1 MRGPRST
8 AASRVAVR
16 ANSHR
21 IRRRDDRDDDLHGD
35 PRDQDVVVR
44 ETAERR
50 AGHETL
56 QHLLRGER
64 AGLGHDEDRR
74 EPPEPFGPV
83 VRAGERADHD
93 RGHPGDQQHQDGL
106 VERGE
111 VRVARA
117 LQGERALMGVGDRDQ
132 VREGVPEHQ
141 PGRGRAEGREA
152 SEPGSF
158 THADRS
164 PRCDSAGL
172 YAGAL
177 TRGER
182 GAMRAEDVRTV
193 GVIGCGLMG
202 SGIAEVVARAG
213 QDAVV
218 LETSDEL
225 VERGRQRIETSTLRA
240 VERNRLDA
248 EERAAVLGRI
258 SLTTDVQD
266 LADVDLVIEA
276 ATEDHDTKVG
286 MFRRLDEVT
295 KPEVILASNTSSIP
309 IADLGAATSRPD
321 KVLGMH
327 FFNPVPVMGLIELVR
342 AISTSD
348 DTMAFGRAYGVV
360 LGKTTV
366 ESRDRAG
373 FIVNALLIPYLNGAI
388 RMLEDGFATRED
400 IDTAVHLGLNHPMGP
415 LRLIDLIGLDTHLFI
430 ANVLFEEFKEPT
442 YAPPPLLRRMVTA
455 GRLGRKVGRGFYDYE
470 G

>member
-1 MRGPRST
+1 
-8 AASRVAVR
+8 
-16 ANSHR
+16 
-21 IRRRDDRDDDLHGD
+21 
-35 PRDQDVVVR
+35 
-44 ETAERR
+44 
-50 AGHETL
+50 
-56 QHLLRGER
+56 
-64 AGLGHDEDRR
+64 
-74 EPPEPFGPV
+74 
-83 VRAGERADHD
+83 
-93 RGHPGDQQHQDGL
+93 
-106 VERGE
+106 
-111 VRVARA
+111 
-117 LQGERALMGVGDRDQ
+117 
-132 VREGVPEHQ
+132 
-141 PGRGRAEGREA
+141 
-152 SEPGSF
+152 
-158 THADRS
+158 
-164 PRCDSAGL
+164 
-172 YAGAL
+172 
-177 TRGER
+177 
-182 GAMRAEDVRTV
+182 MRAEDVRRV

-202 SGIAEVVARAG
+202 SGISEVVARAG
-213 QDAVV
+213 QTAVV

-240 VERNRLDA
+240 VERGILDA
-248 EERAAVLGRI
+248 QERTAVLERI

-342 AISTSD
+342 AISSSD

-400 IDTAVHLGLNHPMGP
+400 IDTAIHLGLNHPMGP

-442 YAPPPLLRRMVTA
+442 FAPPPLLRRMVTA
-455 GRLGRKVGRGFYDYE
+455 GRLGRKVGRGFYDY
-470 G
+470 GS

>member
-1 MRGPRST
+1 
-8 AASRVAVR
+8 
-16 ANSHR
+16 
-21 IRRRDDRDDDLHGD
+21 
-35 PRDQDVVVR
+35 
-44 ETAERR
+44 
-50 AGHETL
+50 
-56 QHLLRGER
+56 
-64 AGLGHDEDRR
+64 
-74 EPPEPFGPV
+74 
-83 VRAGERADHD
+83 
-93 RGHPGDQQHQDGL
+93 
-106 VERGE
+106 
-111 VRVARA
+111 
-117 LQGERALMGVGDRDQ
+117 
-132 VREGVPEHQ
+132 
-141 PGRGRAEGREA
+141 
-152 SEPGSF
+152 
-158 THADRS
+158 
-164 PRCDSAGL
+164 
-172 YAGAL
+172 
-177 TRGER
+177 
-182 GAMRAEDVRTV
+182 MRAEDVRTV

-202 SGIAEVVARAG
+202 SGISEVVARAG
-213 QDAVV
+213 QAAVV

-225 VERGRQRIETSTLRA
+225 VERGRQRIETSTSRA
-240 VERNRLDA
+240 VERGRLDA
-248 EERAAVLGRI
+248 EERDAVLGRI
-258 SLTTDVQD
+258 SLTTDAQD

-276 ATEDHDTKVG
+276 ATEDHGTKVG

-442 YAPPPLLRRMVTA
+442 FAPPPLLRRMVTA

-470 G
+470 D

>member
-1 MRGPRST
+1 
-8 AASRVAVR
+8 
-16 ANSHR
+16 
-21 IRRRDDRDDDLHGD
+21 
-35 PRDQDVVVR
+35 
-44 ETAERR
+44 
-50 AGHETL
+50 
-56 QHLLRGER
+56 
-64 AGLGHDEDRR
+64 
-74 EPPEPFGPV
+74 
-83 VRAGERADHD
+83 
-93 RGHPGDQQHQDGL
+93 
-106 VERGE
+106 
-111 VRVARA
+111 
-117 LQGERALMGVGDRDQ
+117 
-132 VREGVPEHQ
+132 
-141 PGRGRAEGREA
+141 
-152 SEPGSF
+152 
-158 THADRS
+158 
-164 PRCDSAGL
+164 
-172 YAGAL
+172 
-177 TRGER
+177 
-182 GAMRAEDVRTV
+182 MRAEDVRTV

-202 SGIAEVVARAG
+202 SGISEVVARAG
-213 QDAVV
+213 QTAVV

-225 VERGRQRIETSTLRA
+225 VERGRRRIETSTLRA
-240 VERNRLDA
+240 VERGRLDA
-248 EERAAVLGRI
+248 EERTAVLGRI

-266 LADVDLVIEA
+266 LAGVDLVIEA

-327 FFNPVPVMGLIELVR
+327 FFNPVPAMGLIELVR

-360 LGKTTV
+360 VGKTTV

-442 YAPPPLLRRMVTA
+442 FAPPPLLRRMVTA
-455 GRLGRKVGRGFYDYE
+455 GLLGRKVGRGFYEY
-470 G
+470 GS

>member
-1 MRGPRST
+1 
-8 AASRVAVR
+8 
-16 ANSHR
+16 
-21 IRRRDDRDDDLHGD
+21 
-35 PRDQDVVVR
+35 
-44 ETAERR
+44 
-50 AGHETL
+50 
-56 QHLLRGER
+56 
-64 AGLGHDEDRR
+64 
-74 EPPEPFGPV
+74 
-83 VRAGERADHD
+83 
-93 RGHPGDQQHQDGL
+93 
-106 VERGE
+106 
-111 VRVARA
+111 
-117 LQGERALMGVGDRDQ
+117 
-132 VREGVPEHQ
+132 
-141 PGRGRAEGREA
+141 
-152 SEPGSF
+152 
-158 THADRS
+158 
-164 PRCDSAGL
+164 
-172 YAGAL
+172 
-177 TRGER
+177 
-182 GAMRAEDVRTV
+182 MRAEDVRTV

-202 SGIAEVVARAG
+202 SGISEVVARAG
-213 QDAVV
+213 QTAVV
-218 LETSDEL
+218 LETTDEL

-240 VERNRLDA
+240 VERGRLDA
-248 EERAAVLGRI
+248 EERTAVLGRI
-258 SLTTDVQD
+258 SLTTDVLD

-342 AISTSD
+342 AISSSD

-415 LRLIDLIGLDTHLFI
+415 LQLIDLIGLDTHLFI

-442 YAPPPLLRRMVTA
+442 FAPPPLLRRMVTA
-455 GRLGRKVGRGFYDYE
+455 GRLGRKVGRGFYDY
-470 G
+470 GS

>member
-1 MRGPRST
+1 
-8 AASRVAVR
+8 
-16 ANSHR
+16 
-21 IRRRDDRDDDLHGD
+21 
-35 PRDQDVVVR
+35 
-44 ETAERR
+44 
-50 AGHETL
+50 
-56 QHLLRGER
+56 
-64 AGLGHDEDRR
+64 
-74 EPPEPFGPV
+74 
-83 VRAGERADHD
+83 
-93 RGHPGDQQHQDGL
+93 
-106 VERGE
+106 
-111 VRVARA
+111 
-117 LQGERALMGVGDRDQ
+117 
-132 VREGVPEHQ
+132 
-141 PGRGRAEGREA
+141 
-152 SEPGSF
+152 
-158 THADRS
+158 
-164 PRCDSAGL
+164 
-172 YAGAL
+172 
-177 TRGER
+177 
-182 GAMRAEDVRTV
+182 MRAEDVRTV

-225 VERGRQRIETSTLRA
+225 AQRGRQRIETSTLRA
-240 VERNRLDA
+240 VERKRLDA
-248 EERAAVLGRI
+248 GEREAVLGRV

-388 RMLEDGFATRED
+388 RLLEDGFATRED

>member
-1 MRGPRST
+1 M
-8 AASRVAVR
+8 
-16 ANSHR
+16 H
-21 IRRRDDRDDDLHGD
+21 
-35 PRDQDVVVR
+35 
-44 ETAERR
+44 
-50 AGHETL
+50 
-56 QHLLRGER
+56 
-64 AGLGHDEDRR
+64 
-74 EPPEPFGPV
+74 
-83 VRAGERADHD
+83 
-93 RGHPGDQQHQDGL
+93 
-106 VERGE
+106 
-111 VRVARA
+111 
-117 LQGERALMGVGDRDQ
+117 
-132 VREGVPEHQ
+132 
-141 PGRGRAEGREA
+141 
-152 SEPGSF
+152 
-158 THADRS
+158 
-164 PRCDSAGL
+164 
-172 YAGAL
+172 
-177 TRGER
+177 
-182 GAMRAEDVRTV
+182 AEDVRTV

-202 SGIAEVVARAG
+202 SGISEVVARAG
-213 QDAVV
+213 QTAVV
-218 LETSDEL
+218 LETTDEL

-240 VERNRLDA
+240 VERGRLDA
-248 EERAAVLGRI
+248 EERTAVLGRI

-342 AISTSD
+342 AISSSD

-415 LRLIDLIGLDTHLFI
+415 LQLIDLIGLDTHLFI

-442 YAPPPLLRRMVTA
+442 FAPPPLLRRMVTA
-455 GRLGRKVGRGFYDYE
+455 GRLGRKVGRGFYDY
-470 G
+470 GS

>member
-1 MRGPRST
+1 
-8 AASRVAVR
+8 
-16 ANSHR
+16 
-21 IRRRDDRDDDLHGD
+21 
-35 PRDQDVVVR
+35 
-44 ETAERR
+44 
-50 AGHETL
+50 
-56 QHLLRGER
+56 
-64 AGLGHDEDRR
+64 
-74 EPPEPFGPV
+74 
-83 VRAGERADHD
+83 
-93 RGHPGDQQHQDGL
+93 
-106 VERGE
+106 
-111 VRVARA
+111 
-117 LQGERALMGVGDRDQ
+117 
-132 VREGVPEHQ
+132 
-141 PGRGRAEGREA
+141 
-152 SEPGSF
+152 
-158 THADRS
+158 
-164 PRCDSAGL
+164 
-172 YAGAL
+172 
-177 TRGER
+177 
-182 GAMRAEDVRTV
+182 MRAEDVRTV

-202 SGIAEVVARAG
+202 SGISEVVARAG
-213 QDAVV
+213 QTAVV

-240 VERNRLDA
+240 VERGMLDA
-248 EERAAVLGRI
+248 EERTAALGRI

-342 AISTSD
+342 AISSSD

-400 IDTAVHLGLNHPMGP
+400 IDTAIHLGLNHPMGP

-442 YAPPPLLRRMVTA
+442 FAPPPLLRRMVTA
-455 GRLGRKVGRGFYDYE
+455 GRLGRKVGRGFYDY
-470 G
+470 GS

>member
-1 MRGPRST
+1 
-8 AASRVAVR
+8 
-16 ANSHR
+16 
-21 IRRRDDRDDDLHGD
+21 
-35 PRDQDVVVR
+35 
-44 ETAERR
+44 
-50 AGHETL
+50 
-56 QHLLRGER
+56 
-64 AGLGHDEDRR
+64 
-74 EPPEPFGPV
+74 
-83 VRAGERADHD
+83 
-93 RGHPGDQQHQDGL
+93 
-106 VERGE
+106 
-111 VRVARA
+111 
-117 LQGERALMGVGDRDQ
+117 
-132 VREGVPEHQ
+132 
-141 PGRGRAEGREA
+141 
-152 SEPGSF
+152 
-158 THADRS
+158 
-164 PRCDSAGL
+164 
-172 YAGAL
+172 
-177 TRGER
+177 
-182 GAMRAEDVRTV
+182 MRAEDVRTV

-202 SGIAEVVARAG
+202 SGISEVVARAG
-213 QDAVV
+213 QTAVV
-218 LETSDEL
+218 LETTDEL

-240 VERNRLDA
+240 VERGRLDA
-248 EERAAVLGRI
+248 EERTAVLGRI
-258 SLTTDVQD
+258 SLTTDVLD
-266 LADVDLVIEA
+266 LAEVDLVIEA

-342 AISTSD
+342 AISSSD

-415 LRLIDLIGLDTHLFI
+415 LQLIDLIGLDTHLFI

-442 YAPPPLLRRMVTA
+442 FAPPPLLRRMVTA
-455 GRLGRKVGRGFYDYE
+455 GRLGRKVGRGFYEY
-470 G
+470 GS

>member
-1 MRGPRST
+1 
-8 AASRVAVR
+8 
-16 ANSHR
+16 
-21 IRRRDDRDDDLHGD
+21 
-35 PRDQDVVVR
+35 
-44 ETAERR
+44 
-50 AGHETL
+50 
-56 QHLLRGER
+56 
-64 AGLGHDEDRR
+64 
-74 EPPEPFGPV
+74 
-83 VRAGERADHD
+83 
-93 RGHPGDQQHQDGL
+93 
-106 VERGE
+106 
-111 VRVARA
+111 
-117 LQGERALMGVGDRDQ
+117 
-132 VREGVPEHQ
+132 
-141 PGRGRAEGREA
+141 
-152 SEPGSF
+152 
-158 THADRS
+158 
-164 PRCDSAGL
+164 
-172 YAGAL
+172 
-177 TRGER
+177 
-182 GAMRAEDVRTV
+182 MRAEDVRTV

-202 SGIAEVVARAG
+202 SGISEVVARAG
-213 QDAVV
+213 QTAVV
-218 LETSDEL
+218 VETTDEL

-240 VERNRLDA
+240 VERGRLDA
-248 EERAAVLGRI
+248 EERTAVLGRI

-295 KPEVILASNTSSIP
+295 KPEAILASNTSSIP

-342 AISTSD
+342 AISSSD
-348 DTMAFGRAYGVV
+348 ETMAFGRAYGVV

-415 LRLIDLIGLDTHLFI
+415 LQLIDLIGLDTHLFI

-442 YAPPPLLRRMVTA
+442 FAPPPLLRRMVTA
-455 GRLGRKVGRGFYDYE
+455 GRLGRKVGRGFYDY
-470 G
+470 GS

>member
-1 MRGPRST
+1 
-8 AASRVAVR
+8 
-16 ANSHR
+16 
-21 IRRRDDRDDDLHGD
+21 
-35 PRDQDVVVR
+35 
-44 ETAERR
+44 
-50 AGHETL
+50 
-56 QHLLRGER
+56 
-64 AGLGHDEDRR
+64 
-74 EPPEPFGPV
+74 
-83 VRAGERADHD
+83 
-93 RGHPGDQQHQDGL
+93 
-106 VERGE
+106 
-111 VRVARA
+111 
-117 LQGERALMGVGDRDQ
+117 
-132 VREGVPEHQ
+132 
-141 PGRGRAEGREA
+141 
-152 SEPGSF
+152 
-158 THADRS
+158 
-164 PRCDSAGL
+164 
-172 YAGAL
+172 
-177 TRGER
+177 
-182 GAMRAEDVRTV
+182 MRAEDVRTV

-202 SGIAEVVARAG
+202 SGISEVVARAG
-213 QDAVV
+213 QTAVV

-240 VERNRLDA
+240 VERGRLDA
-248 EERAAVLGRI
+248 EERTAVLGRI

-266 LADVDLVIEA
+266 LAGVDLVIEA

-327 FFNPVPVMGLIELVR
+327 FFNPVPAMGLIELVR
-342 AISTSD
+342 AISSSD

-442 YAPPPLLRRMVTA
+442 FAPPPLLRRMVTA
-455 GRLGRKVGRGFYDYE
+455 GLLGRKVGRGFYEY
-470 G
+470 GS

>member
-1 MRGPRST
+1 
-8 AASRVAVR
+8 
-16 ANSHR
+16 
-21 IRRRDDRDDDLHGD
+21 
-35 PRDQDVVVR
+35 
-44 ETAERR
+44 
-50 AGHETL
+50 
-56 QHLLRGER
+56 
-64 AGLGHDEDRR
+64 
-74 EPPEPFGPV
+74 
-83 VRAGERADHD
+83 
-93 RGHPGDQQHQDGL
+93 
-106 VERGE
+106 
-111 VRVARA
+111 
-117 LQGERALMGVGDRDQ
+117 
-132 VREGVPEHQ
+132 
-141 PGRGRAEGREA
+141 
-152 SEPGSF
+152 
-158 THADRS
+158 
-164 PRCDSAGL
+164 
-172 YAGAL
+172 
-177 TRGER
+177 
-182 GAMRAEDVRTV
+182 MRAEDVGTV
-193 GVIGCGLMG
+193 GVVGCGLMG
-202 SGIAEVVARAG
+202 SGISEVVARSG
-213 QDAVV
+213 QHAVV

-225 VERGRQRIETSTLRA
+225 VERGRQRIETSTLGA
-240 VERNRLDA
+240 VERGRLDA
-248 EERAAVLGRI
+248 EERSALLGRI
-258 SLTTDVQD
+258 SLTTEVQD

-442 YAPPPLLRRMVTA
+442 FAPPPLLRRMVTA
-455 GRLGRKVGRGFYDYE
+455 GRLGRKVGRGFYDY
-470 G
+470 GS